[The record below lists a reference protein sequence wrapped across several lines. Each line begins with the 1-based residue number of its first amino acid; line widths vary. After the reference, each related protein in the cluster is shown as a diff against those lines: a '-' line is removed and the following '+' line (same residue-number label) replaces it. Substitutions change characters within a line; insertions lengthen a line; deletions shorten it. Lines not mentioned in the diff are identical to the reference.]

1 MIEATKAAHDYTV
14 EITEPP
20 VGDLPILHDKIVVA
34 VLAKGKT
41 KVLEVRAQAYQGQ
54 APAVPEFK
62 LHPGQGP
69 DVFTG
74 KIPAFLGKFRI
85 KVRARFLG
93 DPEIMEYDD
102 EGPYTGIP
110 VAGAPG
116 TYQVDI
122 LDPDPGLVTLGM
134 GAEFNVKVLAAGDTT
149 VNEVKAQAY
158 QGSEP
163 IEPSM
168 EAVSLLR
175 TPGTNEYTGTITGFI
190 SAFRIKAWG
199 SFAAAP
205 TIDDDD
211 GDYTGSVQGGP

>member
-1 MIEATKAAHDYTV
+1 MIEATKAVGDYTV

-20 VGDLPILHDKIVVA
+20 VGDVPILHEKIVVA
-34 VLAKGKT
+34 VLAKGKS

-54 APAVPEFK
+54 APAIPEFK
-62 LHPGQGP
+62 LHPGQEP
-69 DVFTG
+69 DVFAG

-110 VAGAPG
+110 TAGAPG
-116 TYQVDI
+116 TYEVDI

-134 GAEFNVKVLAAGDTT
+134 GAEFTVRVRAAGDTS

-158 QGSEP
+158 QGAEP

-168 EAVSLLR
+168 EAVSLS
-175 TPGTNEYTGTITGFI
+175 PSGPNEFTGTLTGYI
-190 SAFRIKAWG
+190 SAFRVKVWG
-199 SFAAAP
+199 SFASAP